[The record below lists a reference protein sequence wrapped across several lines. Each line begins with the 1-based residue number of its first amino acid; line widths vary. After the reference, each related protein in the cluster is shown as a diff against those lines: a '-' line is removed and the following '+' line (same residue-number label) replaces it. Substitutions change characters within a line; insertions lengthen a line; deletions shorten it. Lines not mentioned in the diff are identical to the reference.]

1 MAEMAFTSDFLNN
14 ERETMTKFPNTTSPV
29 SRDAEQR
36 DLRKI
41 QAAWNHGWLTWGSNP
56 DHAELLRS
64 LKLLAPKLPEVS
76 KVLCLGLGTL
86 DGDLLVDEKAGDGR
100 VNHHNI
106 TQHMFAVTLTKTLSK
121 LLGTRIPL
129 MAFDLE
135 YSENDKQILSRNEIE
150 VIEGYVAVTEIDNKT
165 LVVSLDPTFP
175 LEQVIADFVKPAAM
189 IWDQAVFVPKT
200 TLRVY
205 YDKFFTAPLRFGKTN
220 VAIRKPIIDDLAN
233 AIETEMEF
241 PKANGMA
248 KHGCGKTYMDDM
260 DEGVIVD
267 YEPDVV
273 IVDYEPEDEWEL
285 LE

>member
-1 MAEMAFTSDFLNN
+1 MAEMAFTSDFLKD
-14 ERETMTKFPNTTSPV
+14 ERKTITTSLTATSPV

-36 DLRKI
+36 DLHKL
-41 QAAWNHGWLTWGSNP
+41 QAAWNRGWLTWGSNP
-56 DHAELLRS
+56 DHEELLQY

-86 DGDLLVDEKAGDGR
+86 SGDRLVDEKARDSR
-100 VNHHNI
+100 INHQNI

-129 MAFDLE
+129 MVFDLE
-135 YSENDKQILSRNEIE
+135 YSENDKKILSRNEIE
-150 VIEGYVAVTEIDNKT
+150 AIEGYVAVTEIDNKT
-165 LVVSLDPTFP
+165 LVVSVDPTFP
-175 LEQVIADFVKPAAM
+175 LEQVISDFVKPAAM
-189 IWDQAVFVPKT
+189 IWDQAVSVPEN

-205 YDKFFTAPLRFGKTN
+205 YDKFFAAPIRFGKTN

-233 AIETEMEF
+233 AIETELEMPEM
-241 PKANGMA
+241 NGMP

-260 DEGVIVD
+260 DG
-267 YEPDVV
+267 VV
-273 IVDYEPEDEWEL
+273 IVDYEPEEEWVF